1 LLACGLPP
9 QDPMVILGYRVGEL
23 IKRTISET
31 NEDNVLG
38 ISAQVAYNFFFSLFP
53 LLLFIAPM
61 LSLLGDK
68 RKLVSD
74 LLARL
79 STVVPSDAFS
89 LLSKVVNDVVF
100 ASNAPGLISIGAL
113 LAAWSGSNIFTT
125 FEDALNTA
133 YDVKDERP
141 WWKKRLL
148 ALAVLVGW
156 GIVIFLV
163 TAILVAGDN
172 IVHYAQTQL
181 GMGSTAL
188 DVWAVVQFPLAIVLL
203 VAFLYLMYWLLPY
216 VKMEKRQ
223 ILVGSIVA
231 AFLFGVATLLFRLY
245 IQHFPPN
252 KTYGTIGAVMVLLS
266 WMYFVSVVILVGGE
280 LNSELH
286 HGTGSTASRK
296 GSVYAGRIATGEQPA
311 QASSKID

>member
-1 LLACGLPP
+1 
-9 QDPMVILGYRVGEL
+9 MVLLGYRVTEL
-23 IKRTISET
+23 AKKTFSET

-53 LLLFIAPM
+53 LFLFVAPM

-68 RKLVSD
+68 RQIVSD
-74 LLARL
+74 LLGRL
-79 STVVPSDAFS
+79 STVLPPAAYALVSG
-89 LLSKVVNDVVF
+89 VITDVVF
-100 ASNAPGLISIGAL
+100 AKNAPGLISIGAL
-113 LAAWSGSNIFTT
+113 LAAWSGSNIFTA

-148 ALAVLVGW
+148 ALGVLIGW
-156 GIVIFLV
+156 GIIMTLV
-163 TAILVAGDN
+163 TAILLAGDN
-172 IVHYAQTQL
+172 IVHYAQTQF
-181 GMGSTAL
+181 GMGSAAL
-188 DVWAVVQFPLAIVLL
+188 QVWSVIQFPLAIVFLI
-203 VAFLYLMYWLLPY
+203 AFLYLMYWLLPY
-216 VKMEKRQ
+216 VKMDKRQ
-223 ILVGSIVA
+223 ILVGSVVA
-231 AFLFGVATLLFRLY
+231 GLLFTLLTLLFRLY
-245 IQHFPPN
+245 VQHFPPN
-252 KTYGTIGAVMVLLS
+252 ATYGTVGAVMVLLS

-286 HGTGSTASRK
+286 HGTGSVASRK